1 MNYYY
6 AKAINYL
13 QQDLDWRSLC
23 FELASS
29 YPKAFCDAVE
39 KTPSPPLTPAAL
51 SMEIVKTLDGLI
63 GNKIKAIKRYREL
76 TGCGLAE
83 SKDEVEKIMVSLS
96 ARGLLS

>member
-1 MNYYY
+1 MNHY

-29 YPKAFCDAVE
+29 YPKAFCDAVD
-39 KTPSPPLTPAAL
+39 KVSSSPLTSAAL
-51 SMEIVKTLDGLI
+51 SMEIAKVLDGLI

-83 SKDEVEKIMVSLS
+83 AKDEVEEVMKSLS

>member
-1 MNYYY
+1 MNHY

-13 QQDLDWRSLC
+13 RQDLEWRNLC

-29 YPKAFCDAVE
+29 QPKAFCDAVD
-39 KTPSPPLTPAAL
+39 KVSSLPLIPAAL
-51 SMEIVKTLDGLI
+51 NTEISKVLDGSV

-76 TGCGLAE
+76 TGCGLGEA
-83 SKDEVEKIMVSLS
+83 KYEVEEIMESLS

>member
-1 MNYYY
+1 MNYY

-39 KTPSPPLTPAAL
+39 KTSSPSLTPTAL

-76 TGCGLAE
+76 TGRGLAE
-83 SKDEVEKIMVSLS
+83 AKDEVEKIMKSLS

>member
-1 MNYYY
+1 MNYYT
-6 AKAINYL
+6 KAINYL

-29 YPKAFCDAVE
+29 YPKAFCDAVD
-39 KTPSPPLTPAAL
+39 KVSPLPLTPTAL
-51 SMEIVKTLDGLI
+51 SMEIAKTLDGLI
-63 GNKIKAIKRYREL
+63 NNKIKAIKRYREL

-83 SKDEVEKIMVSLS
+83 SKDEVEKIMASLS